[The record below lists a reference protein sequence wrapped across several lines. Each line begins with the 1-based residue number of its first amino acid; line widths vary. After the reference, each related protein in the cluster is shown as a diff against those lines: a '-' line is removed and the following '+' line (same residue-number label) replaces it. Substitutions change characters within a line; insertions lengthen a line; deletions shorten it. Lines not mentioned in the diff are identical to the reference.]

1 MPERT
6 VITAGSWLL
15 PILSALDLISTRYLL
30 SHGMGYEANWLMA
43 LVVLSWLAVPLKVG
57 LPAIVGWRTRGED
70 ASELLAVGMSVA
82 VGIYVAVVLHNAS
95 LVVVR

>member
-6 VITAGSWLL
+6 VITAGSFAL
-15 PILSALDLISTRYLL
+15 PILSALDLILTRYLL
-30 SHGMGYEANWLMA
+30 SHGLGYEANWLMA
-43 LVVLSWLAVPLKVG
+43 LMVMGWIAVPVKVG

-70 ASELLAVGMSVA
+70 ASELLAVGVSVA

-95 LVVVR
+95 LVMVR